1 MTNTNNLT
9 FNTNKQDQIYDRD
22 EGAYEVANNVNQ
34 DSITTL
40 NAQNTKVQEIQAHP
54 QNHSNLQQEVFDQS
68 SAYFWAQYNKYYT
81 DLYFYYLKEDWKS
94 LEDFYKT
101 IGRFNEDESKS
112 LVFAHNTYNGYCS
125 SNLELDNGSFKPIL
139 KSIFQSYPNPIQYF
153 HELMQFKIN
162 TQLPDG
168 SLEWIKK
175 DLRNA
180 LHVAYLVQGILFN
193 KSFFGADELT
203 NFILS
208 YLKYEVIDFNN
219 IHLTPTN
226 YASYVPYSNT
236 NPLTWR
242 LEQVKADYFKNRTN
256 REMRWLKSDDT
267 TQIEWAYN
275 YLYSEKRDY
284 LILQNIFIPITS
296 KDKYDL
302 ILASLDVLP
311 NADYT
316 YEFFTNNIDLS
327 NASTDFESIPK
338 ISYRAKVTE
347 NMKDA
352 WNKFSSANKNDE
364 LKQVKIYK
372 KNHDHLHSILK
383 VKGGNADKVIS
394 QLVEDEYN
402 KLFKSK

>member
-1 MTNTNNLT
+1 MMNTNNLT
-9 FNTNKQDQIYDRD
+9 FNTNKQDQIYDLN
-22 EGAYEVANNVNQ
+22 EGAYEVVNNVNQ

-54 QNHSNLQQEVFDQS
+54 QNHSNLQQEVLDQAI
-68 SAYFWAQYNKYYT
+68 AYFWTQNYKFNT
-81 DLYFYYLKEDWKS
+81 DLYFYHLREYCKS

-112 LVFAHNTYNGYCS
+112 LVFAHNIYNGYGS

-139 KSIFQSYPNPIQYF
+139 KSIFQSYLNPIQYF

-162 TQLPDG
+162 TQLPDS

-180 LHVAYLVQGILFN
+180 LHVAYLIQGILFN
-193 KSFFGADELT
+193 QSLFGANELT
-203 NFILS
+203 NFITS
-208 YLKYEVIDFNN
+208 YLKYEISHFNQIDLIQPIYAFSVPTSINQPLICRIDF
-219 IHLTPTN
+219 
-226 YASYVPYSNT
+226 
-236 NPLTWR
+236 
-242 LEQVKADYFKNRTN
+242 VKANYFRNRTD
-256 REMRWLKSDDT
+256 REVKWLKSDDT

-316 YEFFTNNIDLS
+316 YEVFTNNIDLS
-327 NASTDFESIPK
+327 DPSTDFESIPK
-338 ISYRAKVTE
+338 ISYRAKVIE

-352 WNKFSSANKNDE
+352 WSKFSSANKNDE
-364 LKQVKIYK
+364 LNEVKIYK
-372 KNHDHLHSILK
+372 KNHDHLDSIMK
-383 VKGGNADKVIS
+383 AKGTTANKVIS
-394 QLVEDEYN
+394 ELIEDEYN

>member
-1 MTNTNNLT
+1 
-9 FNTNKQDQIYDRD
+9 
-22 EGAYEVANNVNQ
+22 
-34 DSITTL
+34 
-40 NAQNTKVQEIQAHP
+40 
-54 QNHSNLQQEVFDQS
+54 
-68 SAYFWAQYNKYYT
+68 
-81 DLYFYYLKEDWKS
+81 
-94 LEDFYKT
+94 
-101 IGRFNEDESKS
+101 
-112 LVFAHNTYNGYCS
+112 
-125 SNLELDNGSFKPIL
+125 
-139 KSIFQSYPNPIQYF
+139 
-153 HELMQFKIN
+153 
-162 TQLPDG
+162 
-168 SLEWIKK
+168 
-175 DLRNA
+175 
-180 LHVAYLVQGILFN
+180 
-193 KSFFGADELT
+193 
-203 NFILS
+203 
-208 YLKYEVIDFNN
+208 
-219 IHLTPTN
+219 
-226 YASYVPYSNT
+226 
-236 NPLTWR
+236 
-242 LEQVKADYFKNRTN
+242 
-256 REMRWLKSDDT
+256 MRWLKSDDT